1 MSNCESGGPGWCRG
15 GEGAALQFDLGLIK
29 CEMPAGGLNAETQQ
43 AVRLG
48 SGTEGSKY
56 EGGRSSGW
64 NHSEEENAAE
74 KAVTIDPKVV
84 PPPQSS
90 VEKLG
95 ISKAD

>member
-1 MSNCESGGPGWCRG
+1 MQC
-15 GEGAALQFDLGLIK
+15 DLGLIK

-43 AVRLG
+43 AARLG

-95 ISKAD
+95 ISKAG